1 MAASR
6 GSPWFTK
13 FYPDLNK
20 YYKMETAITIER
32 TSLPV
37 IQNVNRRRGCTQ
49 IRFSW
54 GSLRE
59 LALKMRLSILR
70 GFLCWAMM
78 VIVPQSLLGQTSQE
92 QTVPGQAVPGQTPPG
107 QALPGQGEEG
117 QTGAAILHT
126 QGGVWINGYEA
137 RDASAVF
144 PGDLLE
150 TKQGSSANLSLDGAT
165 VLIQP
170 ESVAKLQT
178 NLLELDHGSVL
189 VGTSKSFK
197 VRVHCITVVP
207 VLNEWTQYEVI
218 NVNGTI
224 QVAAR
229 KDDVRVEQEWDRKK
243 PAPQTEALQGAI
255 VHESEQK
262 SFDQSQIC
270 GAPAQPA
277 GASTGLNP
285 KWIAGGATAGA
296 GILLCA
302 LLCGGGGKTPLSP
315 SVP

>member
-1 MAASR
+1 M
-6 GSPWFTK
+6 
-13 FYPDLNK
+13 
-20 YYKMETAITIER
+20 
-32 TSLPV
+32 
-37 IQNVNRRRGCTQ
+37 
-49 IRFSW
+49 RFSII
-54 GSLRE
+54 RC
-59 LALKMRLSILR
+59 
-70 GFLCWAMM
+70 FLCWAMM
-78 VIVPQSLLGQTSQE
+78 VIVPLSLLGQTS
-92 QTVPGQAVPGQTPPG
+92 PGQTPPG
-107 QALPGQGEEG
+107 QTSPAQTSPGQNLPGQSEPA

-137 RDASAVF
+137 QDASAVF

-170 ESVAKLQT
+170 ETVGKLQS
-178 NLLELDHGSVL
+178 NLLELDHGGVL

-218 NVNGTI
+218 DVNGTI

-229 KDDVRVEQEWDRKK
+229 KGDVRVEQEWDRKK
-243 PAPQTEALQGAI
+243 PAPPTESSHGSI

-262 SFDQSQIC
+262 SFDQSGIC
-270 GAPAQPA
+270 GAPPRPA
-277 GASTGLNP
+277 GASSGLNP
-285 KWIAGGATAGA
+285 KWIAGGVAAGTGA
-296 GILLCA
+296 LLCV
-302 LLCGGGGKTPLSP
+302 LLCGGGGKTPLSS